1 MMEKYLNLIIF
12 TVFIT
17 VCWVSELIV
26 VNEEVLL
33 MLCFLSFVF
42 NLYITYKQS
51 IFDSL
56 NQKSITL
63 KEELLESLRTQ
74 DSAILTHLSSTGSWA
89 DKVSTGFKLSSSAL
103 VSSFTLQLLEK
114 KAFLVAALID
124 ALNSLYI
131 LWSRA
136 LEDKL
141 LVLRQKIVSL
151 SPR

>member
-1 MMEKYLNLIIF
+1 MGKFLNLTIF
-12 TVFIT
+12 TIFLT
-17 VCWVSELIV
+17 VCWLLELIV

-33 MLCFLSFVF
+33 MLCFLAFVF

-51 IFDSL
+51 IYDGL
-56 NQKSITL
+56 NQKSVTL
-63 KEELLESLRTQ
+63 KEELLESLRAQ
-74 DSAILTHLSSTGSWA
+74 DSAILTRLSSTGSWT
-89 DKVSTGFKLSSSAL
+89 DKVTAGFRLSSSAL
-103 VSSFTLQLLEK
+103 FASFTYQLLEK
-114 KAFLVAALID
+114 RAFFVAALVD

-151 SPR
+151 SSR

>member
-1 MMEKYLNLIIF
+1 MGKFLNLTIF
-12 TVFIT
+12 TIFLTI
-17 VCWVSELIV
+17 CWLLELIV

-33 MLCFLSFVF
+33 MLCFLAFVF

-51 IFDSL
+51 IYDGL
-56 NQKSITL
+56 NQKSVTL
-63 KEELLESLRTQ
+63 KEELLESLRAQ
-74 DSAILTHLSSTGSWA
+74 DSAILTRLSSTGSWS
-89 DKVSTGFKLSSSAL
+89 DKVTAGFRLSSSAL
-103 VSSFTLQLLEK
+103 FASFTYQLLEK
-114 KAFLVAALID
+114 RAFFVAALMD

-151 SPR
+151 SSR